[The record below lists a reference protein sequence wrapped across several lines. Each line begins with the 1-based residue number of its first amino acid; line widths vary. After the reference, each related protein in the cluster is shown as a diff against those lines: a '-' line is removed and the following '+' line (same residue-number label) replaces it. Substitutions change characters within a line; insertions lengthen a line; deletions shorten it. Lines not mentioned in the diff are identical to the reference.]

1 MKKNNDISPIGR
13 ALRYFFYFL
22 EGKYNDCWAWFLKSS
37 IKIKVA
43 TLLFIFL
50 AVLCFIT
57 RNLDSIWYPFYKHG
71 GTADGYFLLLNWS
84 SNDEV
89 VAVFFVSWVPVAI
102 VLFLLGRNVKS
113 EDALARSFW
122 SLCIYPW
129 FWNWSLGV
137 GPIIFLLI
145 AGYCFLV
152 ACYYKKRY
160 LWVSMVLVIFI
171 CVSFYLL
178 GVIICFEDIK
188 HTKSFLFNLF
198 F

>member
-1 MKKNNDISPIGR
+1 MKKNDDISPIGR
-13 ALRYFFYFL
+13 ALRYFFCFL
-22 EGKYNDCWAWFLKSS
+22 EGQYNNSWAWFLRSS
-37 IKIKVA
+37 TKTKVA
-43 TLLFIFL
+43 ALLLVFL
-50 AVLCFIT
+50 VVLCFIV
-57 RNLDSIWYPFYKHG
+57 RNLDSIWYPFYKHE
-71 GTADGYFLLLNWS
+71 GTTDGYFLLLDWS
-84 SNDEV
+84 SSDIKI
-89 VAVFFVSWVPVAI
+89 VFFVSWVPVAI
-102 VLFLLGRNVKS
+102 VLFLLGRNVKN

-137 GPIIFLLI
+137 GPTIFLLI

-160 LWVSMVLVIFI
+160 LWVSMVLVIFV

-178 GVIICFEDIK
+178 EVTICFEDLK
-188 HTKSFLFNLF
+188 HTKSFLFKLF